1 MRLPFILLL
10 AVIFAITLTGCEQT
24 QAEKNF
30 WDGTEKFGKH
40 VLRELLKDD

>member
-1 MRLPFILLL
+1 MRLPFIVLL
-10 AVIFAITLTGCEQT
+10 AFVFAIILSGCEQS

-40 VLRELLKDD
+40 IVREMLKDD